1 MGMKNQKNKSNLL
14 KKEGFYVVLF
24 ICLCVVAVI
33 AVYISKTNSLKQ
45 NPEVAKKETTKVEEK
60 MQDAQQVKKE
70 EEAVATMKN
79 AKKEEAAKKDTK
91 EKSESKKEESKENS
105 KENDKE
111 TSAKKATISL
121 TMPVKGEVIKQFS
134 KQEMQ
139 YTKSLDL
146 WETHE
151 AVNIGCSL
159 GDEVKSAAKGK
170 VVEIYNDEKV
180 EKSRKSGYGLTVVIE
195 HENGF
200 RTVYANLADNV
211 KVKKG
216 ETVNQGA
223 VIGVVGDTS
232 VREAVKDNGPHLHF
246 GLLQKKDKDYETVD
260 PLNYIKK

>member
-1 MGMKNQKNKSNLL
+1 MGMKNQKNKNNLL

-24 ICLCVVAVI
+24 ICLCVVAVV
-33 AVYISKTNSLKQ
+33 AVYISKANSLKQ
-45 NPEVAKKETTKVEEK
+45 TPEVAKKETTKVEEK

-79 AKKEEAAKKDTK
+79 NKKEDTKKEDTK
-91 EKSESKKEESKENS
+91 EKAESKKQESKESS
-105 KENDKE
+105 KES
-111 TSAKKATISL
+111 SAKKSTISL
-121 TMPVKGEVIKQFS
+121 AMPVKGEVIKAFS
-134 KQEMQ
+134 KEEMQ

-159 GDEVKSAAKGK
+159 GTEVKSAAKGK
-170 VVEIYNDEKV
+170 VVDIYNDEKV

-216 ETVNQGA
+216 ETVDTGA

-260 PLNYIKK
+260 PLAYIKK